1 MQRGLATQTKDG
13 KVPPRGLACGPII
26 PLTLQCL
33 TNVAMGYLLIFKQDD
48 LGDTLS
54 GKDGRTASLFACQRD
69 SFPFR
74 FVSFGHTFTP
84 KDFRWALDSELASA
98 GVASFTCCFRI
109 WLDSSTSF
117 YVHLPTFFLSEEST
131 AYVDVCLCF
140 LLAPKMG

>member
-1 MQRGLATQTKDG
+1 
-13 KVPPRGLACGPII
+13 
-26 PLTLQCL
+26 
-33 TNVAMGYLLIFKQDD
+33 MGYLLIFKQDD

-54 GKDGRTASLFACQRD
+54 GKDGRTASCLRVSGILFRFV
-69 SFPFR
+69 SFR

-117 YVHLPTFFLSEEST
+117 FMSICQHFFYQKKALLMWTYVYAFCWRLKW
-131 AYVDVCLCF
+131 VDGSCLIGWF
-140 LLAPKMG
+140 SNFVSLKID

>member
-1 MQRGLATQTKDG
+1 MQGIPAAEGCTLATQTKDG

-74 FVSFGHTFTP
+74 FVSFRFVRTHFHAEGF
-84 KDFRWALDSELASA
+84 
-98 GVASFTCCFRI
+98 
-109 WLDSSTSF
+109 
-117 YVHLPTFFLSEEST
+117 
-131 AYVDVCLCF
+131 
-140 LLAPKMG
+140 